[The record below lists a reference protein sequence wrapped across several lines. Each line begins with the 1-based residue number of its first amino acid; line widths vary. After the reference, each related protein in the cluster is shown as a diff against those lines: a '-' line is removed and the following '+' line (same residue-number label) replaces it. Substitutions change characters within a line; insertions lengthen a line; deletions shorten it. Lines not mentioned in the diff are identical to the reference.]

1 MPDIIHVWTDD
12 PVSCAATLKGEKFKD
27 VKKVEFVFNEEGKEI
42 GRAEAK
48 LDAGSGKAEGKWEKA
63 KGPEKPALVRK
74 LHYHVELDG
83 KPLTNFPEEIHVWA
97 KEVEVL
103 AKDKDDHPY
112 EGAMARIQNSS
123 EKNDKEAANV
133 LRKTDKD
140 GKIVWR
146 LAFPGPVQVE
156 WEPPYFLLD
165 KKWSKNTGIEWEAKV
180 ERISP
185 IKLSWPPPGE
195 PHKQWVNLD
204 ADDKHPEYG
213 PTVKVKVVADGA
225 MEKGKK
231 VHLKAEYHKDNS
243 TRTPMTGAKA
253 PNEKLEVAKDPDAK
267 GGAEFDLPVG
277 YAGGDIITVSV
288 GSTDKCED
296 GKVVIETW
304 RKLQYEVMAPESMKA
319 RLEEESK
326 CWKLKTATRTWATQR
341 LAAIHVVYEERAG
354 HIYPDKS
361 VKKFLVDGPFIG
373 KPAGKYYICSSAQAF
388 DNPEPAT
395 FGKSDKRSIFMRV
408 CDVAAR
414 SEAAALAEQTLQAA
428 EKNFVVPGDILPMDP
443 GDGSASISDVSW
455 QAVVDKTAYPKHPGL
470 DGSGKPKKGTFSPSA
485 IELLTQTT
493 YKVVLSGDARKLA
506 GPAGDKNCPIKVS
519 WKWKLAVI
527 LNGSARGMKQL
538 MCLARPANAVACTIC
553 HELGHTM
560 GMTILGS
567 GDYKRDPPE
576 GMPVPDPVGT
586 GAGIYYDG
594 HGHRGGHCAHG
605 LSDSDR
611 ALGSYDD
618 VQGTCIMFGAGGD
631 EENPARDAFCPQ
643 CIKYLKGRNLSDI
656 EAGWDGRGKDQSD
669 TAMED

>member
-48 LDAGSGKAEGKWEKA
+48 LDAASGKAEGKWEKA

-243 TRTPMTGAKA
+243 TRTPRAA
-253 PNEKLEVAKDPDAK
+253 P
-267 GGAEFDLPVG
+267 
-277 YAGGDIITVSV
+277 S
-288 GSTDKCED
+288 STCRWD
-296 GKVVIETW
+296 T
-304 RKLQYEVMAPESMKA
+304 RA
-319 RLEEESK
+319 
-326 CWKLKTATRTWATQR
+326 AT
-341 LAAIHVVYEERAG
+341 
-354 HIYPDKS
+354 S
-361 VKKFLVDGPFIG
+361 
-373 KPAGKYYICSSAQAF
+373 
-388 DNPEPAT
+388 
-395 FGKSDKRSIFMRV
+395 
-408 CDVAAR
+408 
-414 SEAAALAEQTLQAA
+414 
-428 EKNFVVPGDILPMDP
+428 
-443 GDGSASISDVSW
+443 
-455 QAVVDKTAYPKHPGL
+455 
-470 DGSGKPKKGTFSPSA
+470 SPSR
-485 IELLTQTT
+485 
-493 YKVVLSGDARKLA
+493 SGR
-506 GPAGDKNCPIKVS
+506 PT
-519 WKWKLAVI
+519 
-527 LNGSARGMKQL
+527 SAK
-538 MCLARPANAVACTIC
+538 
-553 HELGHTM
+553 
-560 GMTILGS
+560 
-567 GDYKRDPPE
+567 
-576 GMPVPDPVGT
+576 T
-586 GAGIYYDG
+586 G
-594 HGHRGGHCAHG
+594 R
-605 LSDSDR
+605 
-611 ALGSYDD
+611 
-618 VQGTCIMFGAGGD
+618 
-631 EENPARDAFCPQ
+631 
-643 CIKYLKGRNLSDI
+643 
-656 EAGWDGRGKDQSD
+656 W
-669 TAMED
+669 